1 MWNIEFVHIFVDD
14 NDGGSL
20 DAAHSQHFLKD
31 KKCTWAT
38 RTRQERKNETWCKWK
53 QKRHTTFR
61 NASFETTTKE
71 LMEKDEWEKWEQ
83 RPKKKEKV
91 RKMRHFSFLCRAV
104 FFPRDRVYSS
114 VGMCVLLPC
123 VSTDTNRERNKIQ
136 VVGQSIK
143 RMNDKNHS
151 STTHIV
157 NRKGMPRL
165 LFAAHISWFCM
176 KQKLFIV
183 VDASALILRF
193 FSFKFQVSSI

>member
-1 MWNIEFVHIFVDD
+1 MQTKNKNGTKRWEKGEKLMWNIEFVHIFVDD

-53 QKRHTTFR
+53 QKRHTTLR

-91 RKMRHFSFLCRAV
+91 REMRHF
-104 FFPRDRVYSS
+104 
-114 VGMCVLLPC
+114 
-123 VSTDTNRERNKIQ
+123 
-136 VVGQSIK
+136 
-143 RMNDKNHS
+143 
-151 STTHIV
+151 
-157 NRKGMPRL
+157 
-165 LFAAHISWFCM
+165 
-176 KQKLFIV
+176 
-183 VDASALILRF
+183 F
-193 FSFKFQVSSI
+193 FSLPRCLFPERSCVFECGYVCVASLCVNWHESWKK